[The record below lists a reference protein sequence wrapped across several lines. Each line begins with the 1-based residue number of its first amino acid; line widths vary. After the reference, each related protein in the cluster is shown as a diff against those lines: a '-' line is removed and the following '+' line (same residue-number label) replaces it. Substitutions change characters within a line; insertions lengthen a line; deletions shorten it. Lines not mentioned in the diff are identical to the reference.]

1 MKRQGTAASFLIVVH
16 RRLSNSFSKISP
28 VVVVLERPNHGKYFA
43 WVLGHELLGI
53 VTEDK
58 ANHLIPSVLRHQ
70 FIGHAL
76 AFRAHQLVTNSR
88 AEFVVH
94 FGQGNGTSTSSRCS
108 ERLRMMSTDQ
118 RGIPY
123 S

>member
-1 MKRQGTAASFLIVVH
+1 MKRQETAASFLIVVH

-76 AFRAHQLVTNSR
+76 AFRAHEVVTNSR

-94 FGQGNGTSTSSRCS
+94 LGQRTVRS
-108 ERLRMMSTDQ
+108 LA
-118 RGIPY
+118 
-123 S
+123 